1 MTDEKLLLSKYREAV
16 RILDAQRRLLI
27 DAKSSP
33 EIIETMGA
41 IMRHLHGLSDIGII
55 KITGGARHKQTL
67 KERPRKHAAEAAA
80 MTLAEVEKALDNPK
94 TSRTQLEAI
103 AVGRFQVPSG
113 SLRSLGALEQL
124 REKIMTLVQNERA
137 HETISSVA
145 KEARY

>member
-55 KITGGARHKQTL
+55 KITGGARHKENL
-67 KERPRKHAAEAAA
+67 KERKRKHAEEAAA